1 MKKSNSAFFFPSIP
15 STSNAR
21 LNKSV
26 FMTITD
32 DIGFT
37 KMQID
42 KINESIKNLKEKELK
57 PWQKSIDNNIYSSNG
72 KTNYHLIKE
81 LNKKFKIIKNDKDIK
96 KINWSK
102 QNYYNK
108 KQLNNIF
115 DGYNIS
121 KRVISNFKAKHICRE
136 RSFEMGTFISQ
147 TRNISLDNL
156 KINLLKK
163 EREKISSKQFDYQKV
178 LDYEKKSLEKDM
190 EDFDNF
196 KSEVRSRMKK
206 DEMALYKCTLEN
218 KLLNERY
225 KILSQEYKFFIEEI
239 MRYIK
244 LIISIKHYG
253 IFIHKLLGGDSKVLN
268 INLDEKMNFK
278 GWTEKDLNNYIKNV
292 IKELN
297 IFMSE
302 SSLDEKTVEVLS
314 DNKKLDSIFKIMEE
328 NILKIMEEKEEF
340 EKDEEKITEENM
352 TKYNK
357 LLSDYNNKKNNYE
370 FYLKEIEQVKSKI
383 KGIVIDPELLDYYS
397 EMNRLLE
404 DLSSYSNNANKDF
417 NISDINTNIVMN
429 SFNSF
434 NKTTSTNSNGTE
446 TEHFFSRNIKE
457 AIQDIKMKEFLIE
470 DLINEIHEAEKEDPK
485 LVKLIVTE
493 VRRENRIFK
502 INEER
507 KIKQNEDFNKRKKI
521 INKIEQ
527 NFVRQRCK
535 FREPIPDHILK
546 QREKY
551 LIKGEKDSPDANLLF
566 Y

>member
-1 MKKSNSAFFFPSIP
+1 MKKSNSAIFFPSIP
-15 STSNAR
+15 STSNAS
-21 LNKSV
+21 LNRSV

-32 DIGFT
+32 DVGFT

-57 PWQKSIDNNIYSSNG
+57 PWQKSINNNIYSCNG

-96 KINWSK
+96 SINWSK

-121 KRVISNFKAKHICRE
+121 KRVINNFEVKKKCRE
-136 RSFEMGTFISQ
+136 RSFEMDAFISQ

-156 KINLLKK
+156 KINLIKN
-163 EREKISSKQFDYQKV
+163 EREKIQSKHVDYQKA
-178 LDYEKKSLEKDM
+178 LDYEKKSLEKDV
-190 EDFDNF
+190 EDFNNF
-196 KSEVRSRMKK
+196 KLEVNTRLKE
-206 DEMALYKCTLEN
+206 DEKILYKYIQEN
-218 KLLNERY
+218 KLLFERH
-225 KILSQEYKFFIEEI
+225 KQLSQEYKYIVEEI

-244 LIISIKHYG
+244 IIISYKHYG

-268 INLDEKMNFK
+268 IKLDEKVNFK
-278 GWTEKDLNNYIKNV
+278 GWTEKDLNKYIKKV

-297 IFMSE
+297 IFMTE
-302 SSLDEKTVEVLS
+302 TTFDEKTVEILS
-314 DNKKLDSIFKIMEE
+314 DNKRLENLFKILEE
-328 NILKIMEEKEEF
+328 NILKIVKENAEYEKEE
-340 EKDEEKITEENM
+340 EKIMEEDM

-357 LLSDYNNKKNNYE
+357 LLSDYNNKKIRYE
-370 FYLKEIEQVKSKI
+370 LYLKELEQEKSKI
-383 KGIVIDPELLDYYS
+383 KGLVIDPELSDYYS
-397 EMNRLLE
+397 EMNKLLE
-404 DLSSYSNNANKDF
+404 DLCNYSC
-417 NISDINTNIVMN
+417 NINMGLNINDINIGI
-429 SFNSF
+429 NSF

-446 TEHFFSRNIKE
+446 TEFFFGRSLKG
-457 AIQDIKMKEFLIE
+457 AIQDLKKKEFLIE
-470 DLINEIHEAEKEDPK
+470 DLIKEIEEAQKKDPQ
-485 LVKLIVTE
+485 LIKIIVSE
-493 VRRENRIFK
+493 VRRENRITK
-502 INEER
+502 TNEER
-507 KIKQNEDFNKRKKI
+507 KIKQIEEFNKRKKV

-535 FREPIPDHILK
+535 FRELTPYHILK

-551 LIKGEKDSPDANLLF
+551 LIKGEKDTPDSNLLF

>member
-1 MKKSNSAFFFPSIP
+1 
-15 STSNAR
+15 
-21 LNKSV
+21 
-26 FMTITD
+26 
-32 DIGFT
+32 
-37 KMQID
+37 
-42 KINESIKNLKEKELK
+42 
-57 PWQKSIDNNIYSSNG
+57 
-72 KTNYHLIKE
+72 
-81 LNKKFKIIKNDKDIK
+81 
-96 KINWSK
+96 
-102 QNYYNK
+102 
-108 KQLNNIF
+108 
-115 DGYNIS
+115 
-121 KRVISNFKAKHICRE
+121 
-136 RSFEMGTFISQ
+136 
-147 TRNISLDNL
+147 
-156 KINLLKK
+156 
-163 EREKISSKQFDYQKV
+163 
-178 LDYEKKSLEKDM
+178 LEKDM
-190 EDFDNF
+190 EDFDTF

-225 KILSQEYKFFIEEI
+225 KILSQDYKYFIEEI

-268 INLDEKMNFK
+268 IKLDEKINFK

-302 SSLDEKTVEVLS
+302 SSLDEKTIEVLS

-328 NILKIMEEKEEF
+328 NILKVMEEKEEF
-340 EKDEEKITEENM
+340 EKDDEKITEENM

-357 LLSDYNNKKNNYE
+357 LLSDYNNKKSNYE

-383 KGIVIDPELLDYYS
+383 KGIVIDPELFDYYS
-397 EMNRLLE
+397 EMNKLLE
-404 DLSSYSNNANKDF
+404 DLSSYSNNTNKGF
-417 NISDINTNIVMN
+417 NISDINTNIGMN

-446 TEHFFSRNIKE
+446 TEHFFSRNIKG

-470 DLINEIHEAEKEDPK
+470 DLINEIQEAEKEDPK

-502 INEER
+502 INEEK

-521 INKIEQ
+521 INKIKQ

-535 FREPIPDHILK
+535 FRELTPYHILK

-551 LIKGEKDSPDANLLF
+551 LIKGEKDSPDSNLLF

>member
-15 STSNAR
+15 STSNTN

-57 PWQKSIDNNIYSSNG
+57 PWQKNINNNIYSCNG

-96 KINWSK
+96 KINWSN

-121 KRVISNFKAKHICRE
+121 KRVINNFEIKRKCRE
-136 RSFEMGTFISQ
+136 RSFEMDAFISQ

-156 KINLLKK
+156 KINLMKN
-163 EREKISSKQFDYQKV
+163 EREKIYTKQLDYQKA
-178 LDYEKKSLEKDM
+178 LDYEKKSLEKDV
-190 EDFDNF
+190 EDFNAF
-196 KSEVRSRMKK
+196 KLEVKTRLKE
-206 DEMALYKCTLEN
+206 DEMTLYKFIQNN
-218 KLLNERY
+218 KLLFE
-225 KILSQEYKFFIEEI
+225 KHKQLSKEYKFIIEEI
-239 MRYIK
+239 MRHIK
-244 LIISIKHYG
+244 LIINYKHYG
-253 IFIHKLLGGDSKVLN
+253 IFIHKLLGGESKVLK
-268 INLDEKMNFK
+268 IKLDEKINFK

-302 SSLDEKTVEVLS
+302 SSFDEKTVEILS
-314 DNKKLDSIFKIMEE
+314 DNKRLESLFKIMEE
-328 NILKIMEEKEEF
+328 NILKIVEENAEFEKEE
-340 EKDEEKITEENM
+340 EKIMEENM

-357 LLSDYNNKKNNYE
+357 LLSDYNEKKIKYE
-370 FYLKEIEQVKSKI
+370 LYLKELEQEKSKI
-383 KGIVIDPELLDYYS
+383 KGIIIDPELSDYYS
-397 EMNRLLE
+397 EMNKLLE
-404 DLSSYSNNANKDF
+404 DLCNYSSNINKGF
-417 NISDINTNIVMN
+417 IISDINIGM
-429 SFNSF
+429 NSF

-446 TEHFFSRNIKE
+446 TEFFFGKSLKGV
-457 AIQDIKMKEFLIE
+457 IQDLKMKEFLIE
-470 DLINEIHEAEKEDPK
+470 DLIKEIEEAQREDPQLIK
-485 LVKLIVTE
+485 IIVSEVKT
-493 VRRENRIFK
+493 ENRIAK
-502 INEER
+502 TNEER
-507 KIKQNEDFNKRKKI
+507 KIKQFAEFNKRKKI

-527 NFVRQRCK
+527 NFIRQRCK
-535 FREPIPDHILK
+535 FRELTPYHILK

-551 LIKGEKDSPDANLLF
+551 LIKGEKETPDSNLLF

>member
-15 STSNAR
+15 STSNNS

-57 PWQKSIDNNIYSSNG
+57 PWQKNINNNIYSCNG

-96 KINWSK
+96 KINWSN

-121 KRVISNFKAKHICRE
+121 KRVINNFEIKRKCRE
-136 RSFEMGTFISQ
+136 RSFEMDAFISQ

-156 KINLLKK
+156 KINLIKN
-163 EREKISSKQFDYQKV
+163 EREKIYTKQLDYQKA
-178 LDYEKKSLEKDM
+178 LDYEKKSLEKDV
-190 EDFDNF
+190 EDFNAF
-196 KSEVRSRMKK
+196 KLEVKTRLKE
-206 DEMALYKCTLEN
+206 DEMTLYKFIQNN
-218 KLLNERY
+218 KLLFE
-225 KILSQEYKFFIEEI
+225 KHKQLSKEYKFFVEEI

-244 LIISIKHYG
+244 LIISYKHYG
-253 IFIHKLLGGDSKVLN
+253 IFIHKLLGGESKVLK
-268 INLDEKMNFK
+268 IKLDEKINFK

-302 SSLDEKTVEVLS
+302 SSFDEKTVEILS
-314 DNKKLDSIFKIMEE
+314 DNKRLESLFKIMEE
-328 NILKIMEEKEEF
+328 NILKIVDENAEFEKEE
-340 EKDEEKITEENM
+340 EKIMQENM

-357 LLSDYNNKKNNYE
+357 LLSDYNDNKIKYE
-370 FYLKEIEQVKSKI
+370 LYLKELEQEKSKI
-383 KGIVIDPELLDYYS
+383 KGIIIDPELSDYYS
-397 EMNRLLE
+397 EMNKLLE
-404 DLSSYSNNANKDF
+404 DLCNYSSNINKSF
-417 NISDINTNIVMN
+417 SISDINIGI
-429 SFNSF
+429 SSF
-434 NKTTSTNSNGTE
+434 NKTTSTSSNGTE
-446 TEHFFSRNIKE
+446 TGFFFGKSLKGV
-457 AIQDIKMKEFLIE
+457 IQDLKMKEFLIE
-470 DLINEIHEAEKEDPK
+470 DLIKEIEEAQKKDPQ
-485 LVKLIVTE
+485 LIKIIVSE
-493 VRRENRIFK
+493 VRRENRITK
-502 INEER
+502 TNEER
-507 KIKQNEDFNKRKKI
+507 KIKQFAEFNKRKKI

-527 NFVRQRCK
+527 NFIRQRCK
-535 FREPIPDHILK
+535 FRELTPYHILK

-551 LIKGEKDSPDANLLF
+551 VIKGEKETPDSNLLF